1 MNYWSTPGLERS
13 QATPKEKQEN
23 LIIQVCEMYDI
34 TLEALTGKTRLR
46 QVVEARYIL
55 FYILH
60 KIQGKTSVYVSN
72 LFNRNHATVL
82 HGCNTIAGFIEFDK
96 KFEEKVSKLIN
107 QNKYNL
113 K

>member
-1 MNYWSTPGLERS
+1 MNYWSIVGLERTK
-13 QATPKEKQEN
+13 ATPKQKEQN
-23 LIIQVCEMYDI
+23 LILKVCEMYDV
-34 TLEALTGKTRLR
+34 TLENLTSKTRLR

-60 KIQGKTSVYVSN
+60 KIQRRTSTEVGN
-72 LFNRNHATVL
+72 LFSRDHATVL

-96 KFEEKVSKLIN
+96 NFEEKISKLIN
-107 QNKYNL
+107 ENKYNL

>member
-1 MNYWSTPGLERS
+1 MNYWSIVGLERN
-13 QATPKEKQEN
+13 QATPEEKQDN
-23 LIIQVCEMYDI
+23 LILKVCEMYDV
-34 TLEALTGKTRLR
+34 TLEALTGRTRLR

-60 KIQGKTSVYVSN
+60 KIQGKTSIEVGK
-72 LFNRNHATVL
+72 LFSRDHATVL
-82 HGCNTIAGFIEFDK
+82 HGCNTIAGFIEFNK

-107 QNKYNL
+107 QNNYNL